1 MLIGALGA
9 VALGFVFLVV
19 SLVTETPAWA
29 WGCLAM
35 CVLAVGAL
43 LVDSRRRRVGVLSG
57 PGAAAA
63 PADAPATEDRT
74 AVLPVAA
81 GPAPAAPAPAAPA
94 SVAPPAVVPP
104 EGVVEPDEEDPDAAD
119 ALVLGAL
126 SEEVLVVDEHPRF
139 HLGSC
144 PWLVGRTTTALSAT
158 EAVELGFSPCAL
170 CRPSQVLAA
179 QSRVGTSR

>member
-43 LVDSRRRRVGVLSG
+43 LVDSRRRRDGVLSG
-57 PGAAAA
+57 PGVAAA
-63 PADAPATEDRT
+63 PTGPGAAAPATEDRT
-74 AVLPVAA
+74 ADVSA
-81 GPAPAAPAPAAPA
+81 GPAPAEPARVA
-94 SVAPPAVVPP
+94 SPAVVPP
-104 EGVVEPDEEDPDAAD
+104 RGAAEPDEEDPDAAD
-119 ALVLGAL
+119 ALVIGAL
-126 SEEVLVVDEHPRF
+126 SDEVLVVDEHPRF

-144 PWLVGRTTTALSAT
+144 PWLVGRSTTALPAT

-170 CRPSQVLAA
+170 CRPSQALAA
-179 QSRVGTSR
+179 QSRAGMSR

>member
-9 VALGFVFLVV
+9 VGLGFVFLVV
-19 SLVTETPAWA
+19 SLVTGTPAWA
-29 WGCLAM
+29 WGCIAM

-63 PADAPATEDRT
+63 PAEPRAAAPATEDRT
-74 AVLPVAA
+74 VVLPVTA
-81 GPAPAAPAPAAPA
+81 GTAPAEPAR
-94 SVAPPAVVPP
+94 VAPPAMVPP
-104 EGVVEPDEEDPDAAD
+104 EGAVEPDEEDSDAAD

-144 PWLVGRTTTALSAT
+144 PWLVGRATTALPAT

-179 QSRVGTSR
+179 QSRAGTSR